1 MWKLDSDRTLL
12 PSDGNPTT
20 QIRRSATVERQ
31 VDLRAVGQSSDEWSD
46 RAESVSER
54 TQAGE

>member
-1 MWKLDSDRTLL
+1 MWKLDSDLTLL
-12 PSDGNPTT
+12 PSDGIPTT

-31 VDLRAVGQSSDEWSD
+31 VDLRAVGQTSDEWSD